1 MTMLKRYVV
10 KYDDLGKPI
19 EIVEIKEFT
28 DSNVLRQFREKCE
41 ENKVKYLERQK
52 EAAEREKQEKE
63 LKERE
68 VAKLKQDIFVLKDLV
83 KYLLGY
89 VELEDMN
96 VYKSYLGVD
105 SDETEN

>member
-1 MTMLKRYVV
+1 MLKRYVV
-10 KYDDLGKPI
+10 KYDDLGQPI

-52 EAAEREKQEKE
+52 EAAECAKQEKE
-63 LKERE
+63 LKEQE

-89 VELEDMN
+89 VELEDMS